1 MAEINIMPK
10 KANKSERKFKIGD
23 IVFLLR
29 GAHDPSVMRV
39 AALNKNREVMV
50 LWTWNGEIRSSYIHE
65 DALDHYS
72 GGVGIGKGGMETE

>member
-1 MAEINIMPK
+1 
-10 KANKSERKFKIGD
+10 
-23 IVFLLR
+23 
-29 GAHDPSVMRV
+29 
-39 AALNKNREVMV
+39 MV